1 MSLIMESI
9 LKEQKISTR
18 RERLKTMA
26 RRLEDAYDKMLSRV
40 KAQDNIKEKIG
51 MAALMWVSHSE
62 RPLKLDELRYALA
75 VEIGSVDFDLENAPS
90 KKTLSDCCQGLLAV
104 DEAST
109 VRLAHST
116 LRHYLSEH
124 PDFVDRAHSAMAETC
139 LTYLNFR
146 QFKSP
151 LTSEL
156 PDLIQTPFL
165 GYSSIYWGA
174 HARRNLSDSAKS
186 LALNLFN
193 DYGDHISVKLLLK
206 HVLDPDDF
214 SNIEGFSSFTG
225 LHCAS
230 FFGIV
235 GIVAALM
242 GVDGCDVEQ
251 MDCVGN
257 TPLMWAARNG
267 HERAV
272 ELLRGLG
279 DITPNLPC
287 RSNQALPLHDK
298 RKRVE
303 ELPPQDPP
311 PKAAPGDLGSKRHK
325 PPCDL

>member
-1 MSLIMESI
+1 MESI

-18 RERLKTMA
+18 RERLKAMA
-26 RRLEDAYDKMLSRV
+26 RRLGDAYDKMLSRV
-40 KAQDNIKEKIG
+40 KAQGEIKEKIG

-62 RPLKLDELRYALA
+62 RPLKVDELCHALA
-75 VEIGSVDFDLENAPS
+75 VKIGSADLDPENVPS
-90 KKTLSDCCQGLLAV
+90 IKTLSDCCQGLLAV
-104 DEAST
+104 DKEAST
-109 VRLAHST
+109 VRLVHST
-116 LRHYLSEH
+116 LRYHLSNH
-124 PDFVDRAHSAMAETC
+124 PDFIGRAHSAMAETC

-156 PDLIQTPFL
+156 PDPIRTPFL

-174 HARRNLSDSAKS
+174 HARRKLSDYAKS
-186 LALNLFN
+186 LALKLFD

-206 HVLDPDDF
+206 HALDPDDF
-214 SNIEGFSSFTG
+214 NNIEGFSSFTG

-251 MDCVGN
+251 MDCAGYS
-257 TPLMWAARNG
+257 PLMWAARNG

-272 ELLRGLG
+272 ELLRG
-279 DITPNLPC
+279 PC
-287 RSNQALPLHDK
+287 RSSHTPPLHAK

-303 ELPPQDPP
+303 ALPPQDPP
-311 PKAAPGDLGSKRHK
+311 PEDDSDDLGPKRQK
-325 PPCDL
+325 